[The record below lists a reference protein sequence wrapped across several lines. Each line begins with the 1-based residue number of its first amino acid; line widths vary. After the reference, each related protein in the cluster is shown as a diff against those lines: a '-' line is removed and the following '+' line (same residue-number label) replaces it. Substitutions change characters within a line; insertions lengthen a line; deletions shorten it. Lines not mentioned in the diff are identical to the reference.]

1 VARRR
6 GSAAELIKLGFS
18 EAVFAVR
25 NRGWV
30 FLSSVVVLMLLFPP
44 LTVAN
49 YIDSEWFKALPAEVR
64 QQVFLQSM
72 LPIMAVNS
80 VLVAIYAGT
89 IISAMMD
96 EEKASGTIEYFMA
109 YTPYSGGRILFVK
122 LLSAV
127 VIGAVLCLIY
137 AAGNSVGIVV
147 IAGIGVDPR
156 IPLIIFATG
165 LFATIPVS
173 LLLILSTLALE
184 PKYNAVI
191 RFAAFMA
198 AMWSYTPIVN
208 SLRENPRDAVS
219 MLSSIVTPIYIALAL
234 LLAVAVAIYIA
245 LKDRIVELSLR

>member
-1 VARRR
+1 VAERR

-30 FLSSVVVLMLLFPP
+30 LLLSAVVLIIMFPL

-49 YIDSEWFKALPAEVR
+49 YLNSEELKALPAEVR

-72 LPIMAVNS
+72 LPIMTVNS
-80 VLVAIYAGT
+80 AFAALYAG
-89 IISAMMD
+89 IMISAMMD
-96 EEKASGTIEYFMA
+96 EEKASGAIEYFMA
-109 YTPYSGGRILFVK
+109 YTPHSGGRILFVK

-137 AAGNSVGIVV
+137 AAGNSIGIAI
-147 IAGIGVDPR
+147 IAGIGIDPR
-156 IPLIIFATG
+156 IPLTIFATG
-165 LFATIPVS
+165 LFATIPIS

-191 RFAAFMA
+191 RFVAFLA
-198 AMWSYTPIVN
+198 VFWGFPPIVN

-234 LLAVAVAIYIA
+234 LLVVAIAIYIA